1 MGLLNL
7 VSRKA
12 ESQLLKEGDNIAH
25 LISFVDC
32 TSFQDVE
39 IRDGK
44 LEVIG
49 LKSVLPKWATPTEQT
64 AILIGNEAGVCC
76 DRLNHDS
83 FKKPADLTKEEQ
95 ESGLFSVSGDYAVT
109 MVNGVLDR
117 IPKPSGSV
125 VCLQK
130 AQSFLFA
137 LAQGVEDVNVV
148 DEAIANK
155 TPFIVN
161 IKKVTWTNPATNAVS
176 VQYRINSFKA
186 IKDGVVPTL
195 KVAGLVIPE
204 DLAS

>member
-12 ESQLLKEGDNIAH
+12 ESPLLKEGDSIVH

-49 LKSVLPKWATPTEQT
+49 LKSVLPKWATPTNQT
-64 AILIGNEAGVCC
+64 AVLIGNESGVCC

-83 FKKPADLTKEEQ
+83 FKKPYDLTKEEQ
-95 ESGLFSVSGDYAVT
+95 ESGSFSVSGDYAIT

-130 AQSFLFA
+130 AQSFLSA
-137 LAQGVEDVNVV
+137 LAQGVEGVNVV
-148 DEAIANK
+148 EEAIANK

-176 VQYRINSFKA
+176 VQYRFNSFKA
-186 IKDGVVPTL
+186 IKDGVVPTM